1 MITVVIV
8 IVNIVNI
15 IIIIVVIITDIILI
29 LILIDVIIIIVIII
43 IVIMYMLELT
53 QSVQT
58 LPETPAALGRGA
70 EDGPA
75 VYWLLVETGAHLA
88 LVWARLEQPTLL
100 DDLAPVVYAGARQVV
115 DGAGVGTSCLSRAGQ
130 TLLQEEGGGAE
141 EQQSGHL

>member
-1 MITVVIV
+1 
-8 IVNIVNI
+8 
-15 IIIIVVIITDIILI
+15 
-29 LILIDVIIIIVIII
+29 
-43 IVIMYMLELT
+43 MYMLELT

-115 DGAGVGTSCLSRAGQ
+115 DGAGVGTSCLGRAGQ